1 MDLGF
6 LNTYDQYYNGEE
18 GIVGAVKVIDAIIEG
33 LKDHPYRKYIYKLIN
48 IYEQH
53 VLYLH
58 SLAIDSC
65 WPRWHSFKDGGM
77 LKMKQLKTS

>member
-48 IYEQH
+48 IYE
-53 VLYLH
+53 
-58 SLAIDSC
+58 
-65 WPRWHSFKDGGM
+65 
-77 LKMKQLKTS
+77 